1 MQYLTIREE
10 EVSVVSITARVRQSF
25 GNGSLIL
32 AEVNGF
38 KMEDTETTRDKFYLK
53 DLTYWNAVFSLVLS
67 TILSTFWVS
76 RNGSYI
82 WPSITRML
90 KCDKAINRTKVIN
103 DSKQQGIELSNMNFY
118 RFCSFLNRWR
128 S

>member
-53 DLTYWNAVFSLVLS
+53 DLTY
-67 TILSTFWVS
+67 
-76 RNGSYI
+76 
-82 WPSITRML
+82 
-90 KCDKAINRTKVIN
+90 
-103 DSKQQGIELSNMNFY
+103 
-118 RFCSFLNRWR
+118 
-128 S
+128 